1 MARDFSNS
9 LVNGLAATFEASD
22 TRLNAMPCSVSC
34 WFKVKDLSARS
45 FLAKYPS
52 SWILGVRAPRS
63 IYNGAWASAGPN
75 PVVGQ
80 AHFLGAVFNG
90 ASSAI
95 YSEAGLV
102 SVVNPGGNA
111 GQANLLRIGARNDA
125 AELFNGELCEVAF
138 WNAPLVEAEM
148 RALGRMISPLI
159 VRPGALQEYWPLY
172 GVVDQPPEPGHKNR
186 IHAYKSGGGDIYKT
200 KQFAGGVIA
209 L

>member
-22 TRLNAMPCSVSC
+22 ARLNAMPCSVSC
-34 WFKVKDLSARS
+34 WFKLKDLGTRS

-52 SWILGVRAPRS
+52 SWILGVRPVRS
-63 IYNGAWASAGPN
+63 IYNGSFPGAGPN

-80 AHFLGAVFNG
+80 AHFFGAVFNG

-95 YSEAGLV
+95 YSEAGLLG
-102 SVVNPGGNA
+102 VVNPGATG

-138 WNAPLVEAEM
+138 WNTPLVEGEM
-148 RALGRMISPLI
+148 RALGRMISPLNI
-159 VRPGALQEYWPLY
+159 RPLALQEYWPLY
-172 GVVDQPPEPGHKNR
+172 GLVDQPPEPGHKNR

-200 KQFAGGVIA
+200 KQFAGGVQA